1 MCSYHLQCSSSIAC
15 VHLGIDS
22 QDVILQEIVVGWCEV
37 ILQEVKY
44 KRSGC
49 MWLEIVVGWCEVI
62 LQEVTEK
69 RSGCM

>member
-22 QDVILQEIVVGWCEV
+22 QDVILQEVT
-37 ILQEVKY
+37 Y

-49 MWLEIVVGWCEVI
+49 MGLEIVVGWCEVI